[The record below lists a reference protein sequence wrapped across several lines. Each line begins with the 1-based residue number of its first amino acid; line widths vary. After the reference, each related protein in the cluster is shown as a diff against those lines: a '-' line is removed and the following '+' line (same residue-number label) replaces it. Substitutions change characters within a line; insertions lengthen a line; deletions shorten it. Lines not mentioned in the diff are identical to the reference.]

1 MILKNPLIKDFL
13 QKYFD
18 IREGEYQRVFLMQ
31 ANIFLIICTLLT
43 IKPVVNAR
51 FLTTIGIE
59 RLPLLFILVAAA
71 AMIVSSIY
79 SSQLRKFALEKVI
92 YLTLGISIVGLLIV
106 AVLLHLEIAEKL
118 VIYAFYIGVSI
129 FGVLATS
136 QFWIMANL
144 AFDAREAK
152 RLFGFIGAGAIAGGV
167 AGGYLTS
174 VLLELMSST
183 NLVFVGAALL
193 SLCIPLNAIVWRKH
207 ITQLSPF
214 QKTKRF
220 KGFGDHPLWL
230 IKKSSHLTNLALLV
244 AIGVV
249 VSKLVEFEFS
259 SLAIAAISDPD
270 ELAAFFGFW
279 FSSFNVISLLLQ
291 LLATRRVVGTY
302 GVGSSLFVLPAGI
315 FVGSLLIL
323 MAPVLWVGI
332 FIKLWEVSVKQSIHK
347 SAFELL
353 ALPIPSGIKGQ
364 TKSFIDVFVDL
375 AATGVAGLV
384 LIFLV
389 NGLNLSVRWVGL
401 ITLIFVVLW
410 VLVAL
415 RVRRSYI
422 TSFKAVLSASSKSNS
437 KARPNLKDSSVLSS
451 MKRALD
457 EGSELQILFML
468 DKVDEI
474 ADKRFFE
481 NAEALLHHAS
491 ARVRT
496 KALQTIYYLRM
507 EVSSQTLETLL
518 QDQEF
523 EVRVAAFAQLIRQNP
538 QNRASLLSTYLTSD
552 NILYSGAALVALAQ
566 EARGNNEMKK
576 QLHLAQRIAEKLD
589 YVNVTEDEEE
599 KVFFKIMAIRAIG
612 AACIA
617 EHYPYLLKALKDED
631 NRVVAAA
638 LLSCGRSMHSDFIL
652 PIVPFLIPKLFRP
665 EAERALL
672 HFDKG
677 IIPELSKLALDPNTS
692 PDLIQRI
699 PSVLERL
706 DAQETVI
713 ALLSFLDSKDVN
725 LRLESLRALNT
736 MKQNFSQLK
745 IEKDEIVGFIIT
757 ESKMY
762 KTTLGVL
769 YKQNEKLHL
778 DENEAI
784 VFARQQLIELIERR
798 LDGTLE
804 RIFRLIGLRYPPE
817 DVIQVYNGIKSI
829 HRDVRMSSVEFLD
842 NLLEPSLKKTLI
854 PIAESAWF
862 ERISEDMLATLE
874 VRVPT
879 QKECFEQLLQGRDVR
894 LKIAVFKLLE
904 ALQMPEL
911 NTIVVPLLDSPVDKV
926 REAAKRIL
934 APNGASNN

>member
-1 MILKNPLIKDFL
+1 MALKNPFIKAFL

-31 ANIFLIICTLLT
+31 LNIFLIICTLLT

-59 RLPLLFILVAAA
+59 RLPLLFILVAVA
-71 AMIVSSIY
+71 AMIVSSLY
-79 SSQLRKFALEKVI
+79 SSQLRKYVLEKVI
-92 YLTLGISIVGLLIV
+92 YLTLGISIIGLVLI
-106 AVLLHLEIAEKL
+106 AILLHFGIAEKI

-174 VLLELMSST
+174 VLAELISST
-183 NLVFVGAALL
+183 NLLLVGAGLL
-193 SLCIPLNAIVWRKH
+193 SFCIPVNAIVWKKH
-207 ITQLSPF
+207 ITQLTSF

-220 KGFGDHPLWL
+220 SGFGDHPLWL

-244 AIGVV
+244 AIGVI

-259 SLAIAAISDPD
+259 SLAIAAIPDPD

-279 FSSFNVISLLLQ
+279 FSTFNVVSLLLQ

-315 FVGSLLIL
+315 FVGSLLLL

-332 FIKLWEVSVKQSIHK
+332 FIKLWDVSLKQSIHK

-375 AATGVAGLV
+375 AATGIAGLL
-384 LIFLV
+384 LIFLI

-401 ITLIFVVLW
+401 LTLVIVALW

-415 RVRRSYI
+415 RVRKSYI
-422 TSFKAVLSASSKSNS
+422 TSFKAVLPASSKQNN
-437 KARPNLKDSSVLSS
+437 KLKPDLKNSSVLSS
-451 MKRALD
+451 MKRAL
-457 EGSELQILFML
+457 EQGSESQILFML
-468 DKVDEI
+468 AKVDEI
-474 ADKRFFE
+474 SDPRFFE
-481 NAEALLHHAS
+481 NVEALLQHS
-491 ARVRT
+491 SSKVRA

-507 EVSSQTLETLL
+507 EVDSARLENLL
-518 QDQEF
+518 LDSDF
-523 EVRVAAFAQLIRQNP
+523 DVRISAFAQLVRQNP
-538 QNRASLLSTYLTSD
+538 QNRASLINTYLTSD
-552 NILYSGAALVALAQ
+552 NLLLSGAALVGIAQ
-566 EARGNNEMKK
+566 EARGNEEMKK
-576 QLHLAQRIAEKLD
+576 QLHLAQRVAEKLD
-589 YVNVTEDEEE
+589 YLKLSQDEEE
-599 KVFFKIMAIRAIG
+599 KRFFKIMTIRAIG
-612 AACIA
+612 AACLV
-617 EHYPYLLKALKDED
+617 EHYSYLKSALKETEPIIV
-631 NRVVAAA
+631 NEA
-638 LLSCGRSMHSDFIL
+638 LRSAGRSMHSDFIL
-652 PIVPFLIPKLFRP
+652 PIVPFLVPKLYRS
-665 EAERALL
+665 EAEKALL
-672 HFDKG
+672 QFGKG
-677 IIPELSKLALDPNTS
+677 IVPALSELALDANTS
-692 PDLIQRI
+692 TDLVQRI
-699 PSVLERL
+699 PSVLEQL
-706 DAQETVI
+706 EAQEAVLT
-713 ALLSFLDSKDVN
+713 LLYFLQSSDVM

-736 MKQNFSQLK
+736 MKQSFPQLK
-745 IEKDEIVGFIIT
+745 IKKEDVLGFIIT

-762 KTTLGVL
+762 KTTLAVL
-769 YKQNEKLHL
+769 YKQNETLQT
-778 DENEAI
+778 DENEDALL
-784 VFARQQLIELIERR
+784 ARQELVELIERR

-817 DVIQVYNGIKSI
+817 DIIQVYNGIKSI
-829 HRDVRMSSVEFLD
+829 NREVRLSSVEFLD
-842 NLLEPSLKKTLI
+842 NLLEPTLKKTLI

-862 ERISEDMLATLE
+862 EHISEEMLTSLKVAI
-874 VRVPT
+874 PS
-879 QKECFEQLLQGRDVR
+879 QKECLSLLLLGRDVR

-904 ALQMPEL
+904 ALKNPDL
-911 NTIVVPLLDSPVDKV
+911 NSILSPLLESPVNKI
-926 REAAKRIL
+926 REGAQRIL
-934 APNGASNN
+934 EQGVN

>member
-1 MILKNPLIKDFL
+1 VTLKSPFIKDFL
-13 QKYFD
+13 QKSFD

-31 ANIFLIICTLLT
+31 LNIFLIICTLLV

-51 FLTTIGIE
+51 FLTTIGIDK
-59 RLPLLFILVAAA
+59 LPLLFILVAAA
-71 AMIVSSIY
+71 AMIVSSLY
-79 SSQLRKFALEKVI
+79 SSQLRKYALEKVI
-92 YLTLGISIVGLLIV
+92 YLTLGISIFGLILI
-106 AVLLHLEIAEKL
+106 AVLLHFSIAENL
-118 VIYAFYIGVSI
+118 VIYGVYIGVSI

-174 VLLELMSST
+174 VLAEVISST
-183 NLVFVGAALL
+183 NLLLVGAGLL
-193 SLCIPLNAIVWRKH
+193 SLCVPVNAVVWKKH

-214 QKTKRF
+214 QKSKRYM
-220 KGFGDHPLWL
+220 GFGDHPLWL

-244 AIGVV
+244 AIGVI

-259 SLAIAAISDPD
+259 SLAIVAIPDPD

-279 FSSFNVISLLLQ
+279 FSTFNVISLLLQ

-315 FVGSLLIL
+315 FVGSLLLL

-332 FIKLWEVSVKQSIHK
+332 FIKLWDVSVKQSINK

-375 AATGVAGLV
+375 AATGVAGLL

-401 ITLIFVVLW
+401 LTLAIVAVW

-415 RVRRSYI
+415 RVRSSYI
-422 TSFKAVLSASSKSNS
+422 TSFKAVLSASSKQNA
-437 KARPNLKDSSVLSS
+437 KPKPDLKDASVLSS
-451 MKRALD
+451 MKQALE

-468 DKVDEI
+468 GKVDEI
-474 ADKRFFE
+474 SDKRFFE
-481 NAEALLHHAS
+481 NVEALLHHS
-491 ARVRT
+491 SYRVRA
-496 KALQTIYYLRM
+496 KALQVIYNLRM
-507 EVSSQTLETLL
+507 EVDSATLKALL
-518 QDQEF
+518 LDAEF
-523 EVRVAAFAQLIRQNP
+523 DVRVSAFAQLIRQNP
-538 QNRASLLSTYLTSD
+538 QNRASLISKYLTSD
-552 NILYSGAALVALAQ
+552 DVLLSGAALVGLAQ
-566 EARGNNEMKK
+566 EARGNEEMKK
-576 QLHLAQRIAEKLD
+576 QLHLAQRISEKLD
-589 YVNVTEDEEE
+589 YVTLSESEEE
-599 KVFFKIMAIRAIG
+599 KRIFKTMAIRAIG
-612 AACIA
+612 AACSS
-617 EHYPYLLKALKDED
+617 EHYPYLIAALKDSD
-631 NRVVAAA
+631 GAIVAEAIRSA
-638 LLSCGRSMHSDFIL
+638 GRSMHSDFI
-652 PIVPFLIPKLFRP
+652 PHMVPFLVPKLYRK
-665 EAERALL
+665 EAEKALRQ
-672 HFDKG
+672 FGKG
-677 IIPELSKLALDPNTS
+677 VVPILSDLALDPNTK

-699 PSVLERL
+699 PSVLEEL
-706 DAQETVI
+706 DAQEAVK
-713 ALLSFLDSKDVN
+713 ALLSFLDSNDVL

-736 MKQNFSQLK
+736 MKQAFPNLK
-745 IEKDEIVGFIIT
+745 IQKEDIVGIIIN

-762 KTTLGVL
+762 KITLGVL
-769 YKQNEKLHL
+769 YKQNEKLNS
-778 DENEAI
+778 DENATSI
-784 VFARQQLIELIERR
+784 AARQHLLELIERR

-817 DVIQVYNGIKSI
+817 DVIQVYNGIKSVD
-829 HRDVRMSSVEFLD
+829 RDVRMSSVEFLD

-862 ERISEDMLATLE
+862 ERISEDMLNTLNVE
-874 VRVPT
+874 VPS
-879 QKECFEQLLQGRDVR
+879 QKECLELLLKGRDVR
-894 LKIAVFKLLE
+894 LKMAVFRLLE
-904 ALQMPEL
+904 ALDVADL

-926 REAAKRIL
+926 RE
-934 APNGASNN
+934 GAQRLLGKG